1 MTFFQESK
9 KVSFGDLKWGIFREK
24 LLKSHENMVTLFSNT
39 EKIYILNNR
48 ILKNYLWTTKK
59 PPITRRFNRGWENRT
74 PAKSFG
80 DFCHTIWPIPSIYL
94 QNCTYVT
101 SLLPSALSTVSLI
114 RGHSKPS
121 AFSCLLLR
129 KCLSQFPQAPGC
141 KHPTPSLIVPAAL
154 KLFGQTLDRLVTV
167 SSIHYCTS
175 TSALST
181 SSSSRGLT
189 SFEWDISSW
198 GGLHA

>member
-1 MTFFQESK
+1 MY
-9 KVSFGDLKWGIFREK
+9 L
-24 LLKSHENMVTLFSNT
+24 EN
-39 EKIYILNNR
+39 YI
-48 ILKNYLWTTKK
+48 
-59 PPITRRFNRGWENRT
+59 
-74 PAKSFG
+74 
-80 DFCHTIWPIPSIYL
+80 
-94 QNCTYVT
+94 YVT

-175 TSALST
+175 TSDLST

-189 SFEWDISSW
+189 TYVGISHLE
-198 GGLHA
+198 GGFTLRCLQRLSRPGLATLPCIWYATDTPAASPSRSSRTKDSSSQISYAHAG

>member
-1 MTFFQESK
+1 MNWK
-9 KVSFGDLKWGIFREK
+9 
-24 LLKSHENMVTLFSNT
+24 
-39 EKIYILNNR
+39 
-48 ILKNYLWTTKK
+48 TKK
-59 PPITRRFNRGWENRT
+59 MVYKAFAMYTISFTFHFSLLNRGWENRT